1 MDRIKCII
9 LDIEGTI
16 CPISFVKERLFPY
29 ALDVLPYVLELR
41 WNDPTFASYR
51 DAFPEE
57 HRSSP
62 QALRAHVVDL
72 TKQDVKI
79 AYLKN
84 LQGYLCADG
93 YRNGNIS
100 APLFDDVVPQLRSW
114 KDDGKILAIYSSG
127 SVPAQKLLMEHVKVT
142 AEDGSDG
149 GKVQDLRG
157 LISGWFDTVNAGP
170 KNDEESYV
178 KIAKALKVGPD
189 ACTFCTDNVSE
200 AIAAQKAGM
209 STVLVRRPGNEPL
222 ETRAMQAFK
231 VVDDIRL

>member
-41 WNDPTFASYR
+41 WNDAAFKSYR

-57 HRSSP
+57 HRASP
-62 QALRAHVVDL
+62 EALRAHVIDL
-72 TKQDVKI
+72 AKQDVKI

-84 LQGYLCADG
+84 LQGYLWEDG

-100 APLFDDVVPQLRSW
+100 APLFDDVAPQLRNW
-114 KDDGKILAIYSSG
+114 KDEGKVLAIYSSG

-142 AEDGSDG
+142 VEDGSDS
-149 GKVQDLRG
+149 GKVEDLRG
-157 LISGWFDTVNAGP
+157 LISGWFDMVNAGA
-170 KNDEESYV
+170 KNNEESYV
-178 KIAKALKVGPD
+178 KIAKELKVDLD
-189 ACTFCTDNVSE
+189 ACMFCTDNVSE
-200 AIAAQKAGM
+200 AIAAKKAGM
-209 STVLVRRPGNEPL
+209 SAVLVKRSGNEPL
-222 ETRAMQAFK
+222 ETRAMQAFR

>member
-9 LDIEGTI
+9 LGIEGTI

-41 WNDPTFASYR
+41 WNDPAFKPYL

-57 HRSSP
+57 HRASP
-62 QALRAHVVDL
+62 EALRAHVIDL

-84 LQGYLCADG
+84 LQGYLWEDG

-100 APLFDDVVPQLRSW
+100 APLFDDVAPQLRSW
-114 KDDGKILAIYSSG
+114 KDDGK
-127 SVPAQKLLMEHVKVT
+127 HVKVT

-157 LISGWFDTVNAGP
+157 LISGWFDTVNAGA
-170 KNDEESYV
+170 KNDEESYA
-178 KIAKALKVGPD
+178 KIAKDLKVDLD
-189 ACTFCTDNVSE
+189 ACMFCTDNVSE

-222 ETRAMQAFK
+222 ETRAMQAFR